1 MFQITIHSF
10 IHSLIGRL
18 DFWKVNAGV
27 IWMEPSRI
35 YAYLVSPNFAM
46 SKHKGLYSLNTS
58 GKGRGLGL
66 IFPAHRPR
74 FAGSLLGK

>member
-1 MFQITIHSF
+1 
-10 IHSLIGRL
+10 
-18 DFWKVNAGV
+18 
-27 IWMEPSRI
+27 MEPSRN

-46 SKHKGLYSLNTS
+46 SMHKGLYSLNTS

-66 IFPAHRPR
+66 IFPSHRPR